1 MSAERP
7 QLDTR
12 VLIVTPENITFEYR
26 LAGPFQRLPA
36 YLIDVVL
43 RVLVLVVVGV
53 AVTLV
58 SGGAGLI
65 GLGLAGWLILWFVSD
80 WLYGGLFEALWNGQ
94 TPGKRL
100 FRLRVLSAEGQP
112 INGMQAVLRNVLR
125 AVDAQPVLPLSTEF
139 ATGFHLVGLVAAAAS
154 GRFQRL
160 GDLAAGT
167 MVVVEQ
173 PQRLPDLIRL
183 ESPAVVGL
191 ASRLPAG
198 FVVSRSMARALAA
211 YVQRRRQIPLARLA
225 EIAFHVGEP
234 LRVRLGLP
242 RGTSHDLLLCALYYR
257 TFLGAAPEVPSVSPF
272 AARGVG
278 RRMPLAHVS
287 SGGEAR

>member
-12 VLIVTPENITFEYR
+12 VLIVTPENIAFEYR

-43 RVLVLVVVGV
+43 RVLVLLVVGV
-53 AVTLV
+53 AVTLAT
-58 SGGAGLI
+58 GGVGLI
-65 GLGLAGWLILWFVSD
+65 GWGLAGWLVLWFVSD

-125 AVDAQPVLPLSTEF
+125 AVDAQPVLALSPEF
-139 ATGFHLVGLVAAAAS
+139 AIGFHLVGLVAAAAS

-183 ESPAVVGL
+183 ENPAVAGL
-191 ASRLPAG
+191 AEKLPAN
-198 FVVSRSMARALAA
+198 FVVSRSLARALAA
-211 YVQRRRQIPLARLA
+211 YVQRRRQIPMQRLA

-234 LRVRLGLP
+234 LRKRLGLP
-242 RGTSHDLLLCALYYR
+242 RGISHDLLLCAVYYR
-257 TFLGAAPEVPSVSPF
+257 TFVGAASETPSASPF
-272 AARGVG
+272 AARGG
-278 RRMPLAHVS
+278 ERRMPAAHVP

>member
-12 VLIVTPENITFEYR
+12 VLIVTPENIAFEYR

-43 RVLVLVVVGV
+43 RALVLFVVGV
-53 AVTLV
+53 AVMLV
-58 SGGAGLI
+58 SGGAGFI
-65 GLGLAGWLILWFVSD
+65 GWGLAGWLVLWFVSD

-94 TPGKRL
+94 TPGKRM

-112 INGMQAVLRNVLR
+112 ISAMQAVLRNVLR
-125 AVDAQPVLPLSTEF
+125 AVDAQPVLPLTTEL

-173 PQRLPDLIRL
+173 PQRLPDVIRL
-183 ESPAVVGL
+183 ESQAVADL
-191 ASRLPAG
+191 AARLPAG
-198 FVVSRSMARALAA
+198 FVVSRSLARALAA

-257 TFLGAAPEVPSVSPF
+257 TFLGTVPEVPSVSPF
-272 AARGVG
+272 AASGRGE
-278 RRMPLAHVS
+278 RMPLAHVP

>member
-12 VLIVTPENITFEYR
+12 VLIVTPENIAFEYR

-36 YLIDVVL
+36 YLVDLVLRTLALTVIAVVVVL
-43 RVLVLVVVGV
+43 
-53 AVTLV
+53 AT
-58 SGGAGLI
+58 GGAGMI
-65 GLGLAGWLILWFVSD
+65 GLGMAGWLALWFVSD

-112 INGMQAVLRNVLR
+112 INAMQAVLRNVLR

-139 ATGFHLVGLVAAAAS
+139 ATGFHLIGLVAAAAS

-173 PQRLPDLIRL
+173 PQRAPDLVRMDNQL
-183 ESPAVVGL
+183 VVNL
-191 ASRLPAG
+191 ASRLPAD
-198 FVVSRSMARALAA
+198 FVASRSLTRTLAA
-211 YVQRRRQIPLARLA
+211 YVQRRRQIPPQRLA
-225 EIAFHVGEP
+225 EIALHVGEP

-242 RGTSHDLLLCALYYR
+242 RGMSHDLLLCALYFK
-257 TFLGAAPEVPSVSPF
+257 TFFGTASEPLASSPF
-272 AARGVG
+272 VSNG
-278 RRMPLAHVS
+278 S
-287 SGGEAR
+287 SGETLAGAGREAP